1 MRRTLGLIS
10 LIAVAAALSAPAQQ
24 TQAPFGDF
32 IAMASQQM
40 GIECERMRRPQPS
53 ANELAERDAEMGAAV
68 FCDCM
73 PTALAA
79 LGSARGPQT
88 LISSDEFGPLVMR
101 EFDICGAQT
110 VRASARRDCAKLTP
124 PGAPSTY
131 CACFVAAIDA
141 LTDEQIVADSIASRD
156 NLEQRADARRNGTAE
171 PPLQQGLLARLDEEC
186 QRPRPTP

>member
-1 MRRTLGLIS
+1 MRRALGLIG
-10 LIAVAAALSAPAQQ
+10 LIAVVPALCAPAQQ
-24 TQAPFGDF
+24 AQLGEFV
-32 IAMASQQM
+32 AMASQQM
-40 GIECERMRRPQPS
+40 GVECERMRRPQAF
-53 ANELAERDAEMGAAV
+53 ANELAEREAEMGAVV

-79 LGSARGPQT
+79 LGRARGSQT
-88 LISSDEFGPLVMR
+88 LITSEEFGPLVMR

-110 VRASARRDCAKLTP
+110 VRTSARRDCAKLTP

-131 CACFVAAIDA
+131 CACFVAAVDG

-171 PPLQQGLLARLDEEC
+171 PPLQQGLLARIDEEC
-186 QRPRPTP
+186 QQPPPAR

>member
-1 MRRTLGLIS
+1 MRRALWLIS
-10 LIAVAAALSAPAQQ
+10 LIVVPALSASAQQ
-24 TQAPFGDF
+24 EAPFGDF
-32 IAMASQQM
+32 VAIASQQM
-40 GIECERMRRPQPS
+40 GTECERLRQPR
-53 ANELAERDAEMGAAV
+53 AFTNEQAEREAEMGAAV

-73 PTALAA
+73 PPALAA
-79 LGSARGPQT
+79 LGRARGSETPIT
-88 LISSDEFGPLVMR
+88 SEEFGPLVMR

-131 CACFVAAIDA
+131 CACFVAAVDG

-171 PPLQQGLLARLDEEC
+171 PPLQQGLLARIDEEC
-186 QRPRPTP
+186 QQPQPAP

>member
-1 MRRTLGLIS
+1 MRATIGLIS
-10 LIAVAAALSAPAQQ
+10 LIGVVAALSAPAQQ

-32 IAMASQQM
+32 VAMASQQM
-40 GIECERMRRPQPS
+40 GIECGRMRRPQVF
-53 ANELAERDAEMGAAV
+53 ANELAEREAEMGAAV

-79 LGSARGPQT
+79 LGRARDPQT
-88 LISSDEFGPLVMR
+88 LIASEDFGPLVMR

-110 VRASARRDCAKLTP
+110 VRVSARRDCAKLTP

-131 CACFVAAIDA
+131 CACFVGAIDG

-156 NLEQRADARRNGTAE
+156 NLEQRADARRNGAAE
-171 PPLQQGLLARLDEEC
+171 PPLQQGLLARIDQEC
-186 QRPRPTP
+186 QRPPPAQ